1 MRTSM
6 DNEILSAEAMP
17 LPREFAERLERA
29 KLFLPS
35 RGQSA
40 ISTFHSQQQE
50 GIPIGSAYPID
61 PIHIHRYNELKRKYD
76 AEVEL
81 QKSRRNH
88 SLYYNIDFD
97 FDTMNE
103 LRDAYLS
110 LNPYLPI
117 SKDIIRIFE
126 LYNEIDKV
134 IDSYNQ
140 KHIEYTN
147 IKRQYESN
155 KKSNEYL
162 TNNPLTNSER

>member
-1 MRTSM
+1 M

-17 LPREFAERLERA
+17 LPREFADRLKRSN
-29 KLFLPS
+29 LFPS

-40 ISTFHSQQQE
+40 IPTFHSQTQE
-50 GIPIGSAYPID
+50 GIPIINAYAID
-61 PIHIHRYNELKRKYD
+61 PINSNRYTELKRKYD

-126 LYNEIDKV
+126 LYNQIDKV
-134 IDSYNQ
+134 IDLYNK
-140 KHIEYTN
+140 KHIEDTN

-155 KKSNEYL
+155 KKSKEYV
-162 TNNPLTNSER
+162 NAVKNMA